1 MTITNPEV
9 LDPSE
14 VIKSER
20 FSTNPAGD
28 WRWAH
33 NEIALWL
40 ADRENGPS
48 LGRWSD
54 YLPAAEELLDRL
66 RNNGFRVLPE
76 RMVDVRL
83 IDHWKRS
90 A

>member
-1 MTITNPEV
+1 MVMEA

-33 NEIALWL
+33 VEIALWL
-40 ADRENGPS
+40 AERENGPS
-48 LGRWSD
+48 LGWWPK
-54 YLPAAEELLDRL
+54 YLPAAEEVLDRL

-76 RMVDVRL
+76 RMVDEYSVQR
-83 IDHWKRS
+83 WKDSR
-90 A
+90 